1 MLKLRVIP
9 CLDVKDGRVVKG
21 VNFVSL
27 RDAGDPV
34 EQAVV
39 YDAAGAD
46 ELTFLDITASHEN
59 RDTILD
65 VVSQTAAKVFLP
77 LTVGGGIRAVADMRR
92 LLLAGADKCS
102 INSAAIARPE
112 LVAEAAQKFG
122 SQCVVVAIDARAK
135 GNGWEVFS
143 HGGRQ
148 ATGLDVLDWAR
159 RMEASGAG
167 EILLTSMDRD
177 GTGTGFDLALLR
189 AVCGAVRV
197 PVVASGGVGTLAHF
211 VEGATAGATGLLA
224 ASVFHFG
231 SFTVEQ
237 VKQALSAAGLPVRRQ
252 RPILAQPGVA

>member
-21 VNFVSL
+21 VNFVAL

-34 EQAVV
+34 EQAAV

-65 VVSQTAAKVFLP
+65 VVSRTAARVFLP
-77 LTVGGGIRAVADMRR
+77 LTVGGGVRSPEDMRK

-102 INSAAIARPE
+102 MNSAAVARPG
-112 LVAEAAQKFG
+112 LVRDAAMKFG
-122 SQCVVVAIDARAK
+122 SQCVVVAVDARSA
-135 GNGWEVFS
+135 GSGRWEVFT
-143 HGGRQ
+143 HGGRT
-148 ATGLDVLDWAR
+148 ATGIDAVGWC
-159 RMEASGAG
+159 EQVASLGAG

-177 GTGTGFDLALLR
+177 GTGRGFDLELLR

-197 PVVASGGVGTLAHF
+197 PVVASGGVGSLQHF
-211 VEGATAGATGLLA
+211 VDGANAGATGLLA

-231 SFTVEQ
+231 TFTVAQ
-237 VKQALSAAGLPVRRQ
+237 VKTALGAAGLPVR
-252 RPILAQPGVA
+252 PPVVMAA